1 MALFSTSI
9 QHCMSVCVCR
19 GALGEFRVHIAI
31 MSTDEWPPQP
41 NIIQAVQLYIH
52 TCEYGIVLM
61 LDTSLSVVCLNYL
74 VCSLPAVSVSGLE
87 ISL

>member
-41 NIIQAVQLYIH
+41 NIFSLFKPYSYTYI
-52 TCEYGIVLM
+52 
-61 LDTSLSVVCLNYL
+61 L
-74 VCSLPAVSVSGLE
+74 VSTELF
-87 ISL
+87 